1 MDIIKEKKTMTD
13 AMFDLLYIMETVIR
27 IVFYIGVLILAYRYI
42 EVRKIKQ

>member
-1 MDIIKEKKTMTD
+1 MTA

>member
-1 MDIIKEKKTMTD
+1 MTD
-13 AMFDLLYIMETVIR
+13 AMFDLLYIMETVII

>member
-1 MDIIKEKKTMTD
+1 MTD
-13 AMFDLLYIMETVIR
+13 SMFDLLYIMETVIR

>member
-1 MDIIKEKKTMTD
+1 MTD